1 MDKAVVNDGCTKKKQ
16 CNFFSGEN
24 EVEGIFSPNFENYIT
39 KVFVGMK
46 NDYIYRFDCI
56 LCTICILF

>member
-46 NDYIYRFDCI
+46 NDYIYI
-56 LCTICILF
+56 